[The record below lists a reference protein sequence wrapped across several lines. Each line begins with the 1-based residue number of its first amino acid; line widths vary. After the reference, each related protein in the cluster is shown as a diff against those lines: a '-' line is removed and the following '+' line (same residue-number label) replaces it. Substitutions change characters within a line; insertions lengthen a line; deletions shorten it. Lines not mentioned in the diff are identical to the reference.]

1 MADDLVIVPSD
12 GDGYV
17 QLAKTKT
24 GRIFK
29 KHLLNYGDLRHPVTG
44 KLIKVDD
51 TFAQTLKKNFDNG
64 VCDIVQVP
72 LADKDNEHTED
83 PDRNIGE
90 VVDLEVADDKVYA
103 ILDVRDNDRADKLGK
118 TILGASAMLHL
129 DYTNTKTGEKVG
141 PTLLHSCATNRPYV
155 TGLETYQEIV
165 AATSDTSKGA
175 VLLTADV
182 VEVEAIEE
190 PTAMGDNTTESTTTA
205 VKPTLEELL
214 TALKADHNIDVTAL
228 QAKAAEGDATAS
240 LSKTLTDA
248 LTAAGVIKLTATDDK
263 APSTEDVVTAV
274 SELAKDNVGLTDRVN
289 RLERE
294 GADTAVQ
301 ALVDEG
307 RLTPAQKTGFVEL
320 KLTLPAEKFDALVPA
335 TPIVK
340 LNNETGVTPP
350 KDDAHV
356 KDVDAEIA
364 RLSALFS
371 GTPQK

>member
-44 KLIKVDD
+44 KVIKVDD
-51 TFAQTLKKNFDNG
+51 TFAQTLKKNFDDG

-90 VVDLEVADDKVYA
+90 VVDLEVTDNKVYA
-103 ILDVRDNDRADKLGK
+103 ILDVRDSERADKLGK

-129 DYTNTKTGEKVG
+129 DYTDTKTGNKVG

-165 AATSDTSKGA
+165 AATSDTSRGA

-190 PTAMGDNTTESTTTA
+190 PAVMGDTTTTDTPAA

-214 TALKADHNIDVTAL
+214 TALKADHGIDVTAL

-248 LTAAGVIKLTATDDK
+248 LTAAGVVKLTATDDK

-274 SELAKDNVGLTDRVN
+274 SELAKDNVSLTDRVN
-289 RLERE
+289 KLER
-294 GADTAVQ
+294 ADAEHAVQ
-301 ALVDEG
+301 GLVDAG
-307 RLTPAQKTGFVEL
+307 RLTPAQKAGFVEL
-320 KLTLPAEKFDALVPA
+320 KLTLTADKFDALIPA
-335 TPIVK
+335 QPIVK

-350 KDDAHV
+350 NDAAEKKDI
-356 KDVDAEIA
+356 DAEIA
-364 RLSALFS
+364 RLSALFT
-371 GTPQK
+371 GAQK